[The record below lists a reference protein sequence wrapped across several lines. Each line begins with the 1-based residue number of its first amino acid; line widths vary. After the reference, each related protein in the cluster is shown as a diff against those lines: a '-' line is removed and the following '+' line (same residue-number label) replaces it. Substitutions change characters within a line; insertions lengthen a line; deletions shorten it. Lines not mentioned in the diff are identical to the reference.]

1 MSTNRKKV
9 PLIFFAF
16 LLTFSLNAQNKA
28 IVESLKANQISI
40 LEINTIGSLPIT
52 SKLNYQKAEYLFYDS
67 KKNFSV
73 LKDSTE
79 IKGRGNST
87 WEYPKKPFRLKL
99 YKSKTIGDLPAS
111 RHWALLANF
120 EDKSGSRTK
129 LASDLGLYIGI
140 GYTPRSIPVEV
151 VLNGEH
157 LGSYQLIEV
166 PKIASNRI
174 DITEVNTKNNIT
186 SGGVIF
192 ELDLRLGEQY
202 NFFTNAGVPITIKDP
217 DDLNAKTPQA
227 AQVHFNYL
235 KNILMTA
242 EDALF
247 DEKFRDPNIGYAKHF
262 NVESVI
268 DFYLVQEILKNFDI
282 GEYSVF
288 KYIDT
293 KNKNKI
299 TYGPIW
305 DFDLSAGNREGPLGF
320 KASVENAWFR
330 RFFEDENFEA
340 KVKEKWST
348 IREDLLSTMMYSIN
362 QNARSINASQELNTA
377 LWGYWKWGN
386 TRTFTEDV
394 SFLKIWLYERVQWLD
409 NQWSDAP
416 IKFNPVVFDQYVQ
429 TGEDVPLT
437 IELSDSENNL
447 VNTNFFIAVPP
458 TKGVIEQ
465 QGNTNKFTY
474 TPFENENGVDKFYF
488 SSGIIGSIGL
498 DTGRVVINI
507 SPINDKPQTKD
518 VLDSLYE
525 DTILE
530 RLGLEGLK
538 KHTKD
543 PEGDPLSFVLI
554 SPTKNG
560 EIKLN
565 GDGSIIYAPEKDFF
579 GRDSF
584 SFVAKD
590 NEYSSDTATYSFEV
604 IPVNDRPLTKDA
616 MDSLDED
623 TKIERLG
630 LEGLKKHATDPDGDV
645 LSFKLI
651 QSTRNGSLKLNQD
664 GSFVYLPDTDY
675 FGSDFFS
682 FVAQDKEYA
691 SDTAIYSLQVM
702 PINDRPVIRKDSLVY
717 QIFTNGKIV
726 LEDKENWK
734 TNFSD
739 IDNDSQDLIPV
750 FDEGLSGAKIVN
762 EDNKHVYY
770 PNKNFVGVDKISYRI
785 KDSEDFS
792 LPGVIYI
799 RILSEDIQSFES
811 LNLYPNPNSGEFY
824 IDNLYADK
832 ALIFDLNG
840 KKIDNFSFKQVGSNL
855 HFKVYN
861 YQHGIHFLYLLY
873 ENRVIGFKKVLFNG
887 MGLK

>member
-1 MSTNRKKV
+1 MCTNRKN
-9 PLIFFAF
+9 LGLLFFACLF
-16 LLTFSLNAQNKA
+16 HFCLYAQNKA
-28 IVESLKANQISI
+28 VVESLKANQISI
-40 LEINTIGSLPIT
+40 LEINTIGSMPIT
-52 SKLNYQKAEYLFYDS
+52 SKIDYQKAEYLLYDS

-99 YKSKTIGDLPAS
+99 YNSKTIGGLPTS
-111 RHWALLANF
+111 KHWALLANF

-140 GYTPRSIPVEV
+140 GYTPRSIPVEL

-174 DITEVNTKNNIT
+174 DITTVNTKNNVT
-186 SGGVIF
+186 SGGAIF

-217 DDLNAKTPQA
+217 DDLNAKTPQSA
-227 AQVHFNYL
+227 EAHFNYL
-235 KNILMTA
+235 KTILMTA

-247 DEKFRDPNIGYAKHF
+247 SENFRDLNKGYPNFF
-262 NVESVI
+262 NVESAV
-268 DFYLVQEILKNFDI
+268 DFYLVQEILNNIDI

-320 KASVENAWFR
+320 KAAVENAWFR
-330 RFFEDENFEA
+330 RFLEDENFKT
-340 KVKEKWST
+340 KVKEKWGKL
-348 IREDLLSTMMYSIN
+348 RKNLLSTMMYSIN
-362 QNARSINASQELNTA
+362 QNARSINASQELNTT
-377 LWGYWKWGN
+377 LWGDWKWAN
-386 TRTFTEDV
+386 NRTFTEDV
-394 SFLKIWLYERVQWLD
+394 SFLKIWLFERVQWLD
-409 NQWSDAP
+409 NQWSDSP

-429 TGEDVPLT
+429 TEEDVPLT
-437 IELSDSENNL
+437 IELGSSEEVLENS
-447 VNTNFFIAVPP
+447 NFFIAVPP
-458 TKGVIEQ
+458 TKGTIQQ
-465 QGNTNKFTY
+465 QGNTNKFKY

-488 SSGIIGSIGL
+488 SSGTIGSVGL
-498 DTGRVVINI
+498 DTGMVAINI
-507 SPINDKPQTKD
+507 FPINDKPITKD

-543 PEGDPLSFVLI
+543 PEGDFLRFELI

-560 EIKLN
+560 KIKLN
-565 GDGSIIYAPEKDFF
+565 EDGSIVYVPEKDFF
-579 GRDSF
+579 GKDFF

-590 NEYSSDTATYSFEV
+590 KEYSSDTSIYSF
-604 IPVNDRPLTKDA
+604 
-616 MDSLDED
+616 
-623 TKIERLG
+623 
-630 LEGLKKHATDPDGDV
+630 
-645 LSFKLI
+645 
-651 QSTRNGSLKLNQD
+651 
-664 GSFVYLPDTDY
+664 
-675 FGSDFFS
+675 
-682 FVAQDKEYA
+682 
-691 SDTAIYSLQVM
+691 QVK
-702 PINDRPVIRKDSLVY
+702 PINDRPVIKNDSLVY
-717 QIFTNGKIV
+717 QIFTNGKII
-726 LEDKENWK
+726 LEEKENWE
-734 TNFSD
+734 TNFTD
-739 IDNDSQDLIPV
+739 IDNDLKDLILE
-750 FDEGLSGAKIVN
+750 FDVDQSSAKIVT
-762 EDNKHVYY
+762 ENKKNVYS

-792 LPGVIYI
+792 LPGIIYI
-799 RILSEDIQSFES
+799 RVISEDIKSFEN
-811 LNLYPNPNSGEFY
+811 LNLYPNPNSGDFY
-824 IDNLYADK
+824 IDNLYADQ

-840 KKIDNFSFKQVGSNL
+840 KKLDNFSFEQVGSNL

-861 YQHGIHFLYLLY
+861 YQYGIHFLYLLY

-887 MGLK
+887 MELK

>member
-1 MSTNRKKV
+1 MCTNRKN
-9 PLIFFAF
+9 LGLLFFACLF
-16 LLTFSLNAQNKA
+16 HFCLYAQNKA
-28 IVESLKANQISI
+28 VVESLKANQISI
-40 LEINTIGSLPIT
+40 LEINTIGSMPIT
-52 SKLNYQKAEYLFYDS
+52 SKIDYQKAEYLLYDS

-99 YKSKTIGDLPAS
+99 YNSKTIGGLPTS
-111 RHWALLANF
+111 KHWALLANF

-140 GYTPRSIPVEV
+140 GYTPRSIPVEL

-174 DITEVNTKNNIT
+174 DITTVNTKNNVT
-186 SGGVIF
+186 SGGAIF
-192 ELDLRLGEQY
+192 ELDLRLDEQY

-217 DDLNAKTPQA
+217 DDLNAKTPQSA
-227 AQVHFNYL
+227 EAHFNYL
-235 KNILMTA
+235 KTILMTA

-247 DEKFRDPNIGYAKHF
+247 SENFRDLNKGYPNFF
-262 NVESVI
+262 NVESAV

-320 KASVENAWFR
+320 KAAVENAWFR
-330 RFFEDENFEA
+330 RFLEDENFKT
-340 KVKEKWST
+340 KVKEKWGKL
-348 IREDLLSTMMYSIN
+348 RKNLLSTMMYSIN
-362 QNARSINASQELNTA
+362 QNARSINASQELNTT
-377 LWGYWKWGN
+377 LWGDWKWAN
-386 TRTFTEDV
+386 NRTFTEDV
-394 SFLKIWLYERVQWLD
+394 SFLKTWLFERVQWLD
-409 NQWSDAP
+409 NQWSDSP

-429 TGEDVPLT
+429 TEEDVPLT
-437 IELSDSENNL
+437 IELGSSEEVLENS
-447 VNTNFFIAVPP
+447 NFFIAVPP
-458 TKGVIEQ
+458 TKGTIQQ
-465 QGNTNKFTY
+465 QGNANKFRY
-474 TPFENENGVDKFYF
+474 TPFENENGLDKFYF
-488 SSGIIGSIGL
+488 SSGTIGSVGL
-498 DTGRVVINI
+498 DTGMVAINI
-507 SPINDKPQTKD
+507 FPINDKPITKD

-543 PEGDPLSFVLI
+543 PEGDFLRFELI

-560 EIKLN
+560 KIKLN
-565 GDGSIIYAPEKDFF
+565 EDGSIVYAPEKDFF
-579 GRDSF
+579 GKDFF

-590 NEYSSDTATYSFEV
+590 KEFTSDTSTYNFEV
-604 IPVNDRPLTKDA
+604 ININDKPVTKDV
-616 MDSLDED
+616 MDSLYED
-623 TKIERLG
+623 TRIERLG
-630 LEGLKKHATDPDGDV
+630 LEGLKKHSKDPDGDI

-651 QSTRNGSLKLNQD
+651 QTTRNGSLKLNQD
-664 GSFVYLPDTDY
+664 GSIIFVPEKDF
-675 FGSDFFS
+675 FGKDFFS
-682 FVAQDKEYA
+682 FVAKDKEYS
-691 SDTAIYSLQVM
+691 SDTSIYSFQVK
-702 PINDRPVIRKDSLVY
+702 PINDRPVIKNDSLVY
-717 QIFTNGKIV
+717 QIFTNGKII
-726 LEDKENWK
+726 LEEKENWEN
-734 TNFSD
+734 NFTD
-739 IDNDSQDLIPV
+739 IDNDLKDLILV
-750 FDEGLSGAKIVN
+750 FDVDQSSAKIVT
-762 EDNKHVYY
+762 ENKKNVYS
-770 PNKNFVGVDKISYRI
+770 PNKNFGGVDKISYRI

-792 LPGVIYI
+792 LPGIIYI
-799 RILSEDIQSFES
+799 RVISEDIKSFEN
-811 LNLYPNPNSGEFY
+811 LNLYPNPNSGDFY
-824 IDNLYADK
+824 IDNLYADQV
-832 ALIFDLNG
+832 LIFDLNG
-840 KKIDNFSFKQVGSNL
+840 KKLDNFSFEQVGSNL

-861 YQHGIHFLYLLY
+861 YQYGIHFLYLLY

-887 MGLK
+887 MELK

>member
-1 MSTNRKKV
+1 
-9 PLIFFAF
+9 
-16 LLTFSLNAQNKA
+16 
-28 IVESLKANQISI
+28 
-40 LEINTIGSLPIT
+40 
-52 SKLNYQKAEYLFYDS
+52 
-67 KKNFSV
+67 
-73 LKDSTE
+73 
-79 IKGRGNST
+79 
-87 WEYPKKPFRLKL
+87 
-99 YKSKTIGDLPAS
+99 
-111 RHWALLANF
+111 
-120 EDKSGSRTK
+120 
-129 LASDLGLYIGI
+129 
-140 GYTPRSIPVEV
+140 
-151 VLNGEH
+151 
-157 LGSYQLIEV
+157 
-166 PKIASNRI
+166 
-174 DITEVNTKNNIT
+174 
-186 SGGVIF
+186 
-192 ELDLRLGEQY
+192 
-202 NFFTNAGVPITIKDP
+202 
-217 DDLNAKTPQA
+217 
-227 AQVHFNYL
+227 
-235 KNILMTA
+235 
-242 EDALF
+242 
-247 DEKFRDPNIGYAKHF
+247 
-262 NVESVI
+262 
-268 DFYLVQEILKNFDI
+268 
-282 GEYSVF
+282 
-288 KYIDT
+288 
-293 KNKNKI
+293 
-299 TYGPIW
+299 
-305 DFDLSAGNREGPLGF
+305 
-320 KASVENAWFR
+320 
-330 RFFEDENFEA
+330 
-340 KVKEKWST
+340 
-348 IREDLLSTMMYSIN
+348 MYSIN

-409 NQWSDAP
+409 NQWSDSP
-416 IKFNPVVFDQYVQ
+416 IKFNPVVFDQDVQ
-429 TGEDVPLT
+429 TEEDTPLT
-437 IELSDSENNL
+437 IELGSSEVTLENSS
-447 VNTNFFIAVPP
+447 FFIVTPP
-458 TKGVIEQ
+458 TKGSLQQ

-507 SPINDKPQTKD
+507 SPINDKPKTKD

-565 GDGSIIYAPEKDFF
+565 VDGSIVYAPEKDFF

-584 SFVAKD
+584 SFAAKD
-590 NEYSSDTATYSFEV
+590 NEYTGDTSTYSFEV
-604 IPVNDRPLTKDA
+604 IPVNDP
-616 MDSLDED
+616 
-623 TKIERLG
+623 
-630 LEGLKKHATDPDGDV
+630 
-645 LSFKLI
+645 
-651 QSTRNGSLKLNQD
+651 
-664 GSFVYLPDTDY
+664 
-675 FGSDFFS
+675 
-682 FVAQDKEYA
+682 
-691 SDTAIYSLQVM
+691 
-702 PINDRPVIRKDSLVY
+702 PIIKKDSLVY
-717 QIFTNGKIV
+717 QIFTTGKIV

-887 MGLK
+887 MGLN